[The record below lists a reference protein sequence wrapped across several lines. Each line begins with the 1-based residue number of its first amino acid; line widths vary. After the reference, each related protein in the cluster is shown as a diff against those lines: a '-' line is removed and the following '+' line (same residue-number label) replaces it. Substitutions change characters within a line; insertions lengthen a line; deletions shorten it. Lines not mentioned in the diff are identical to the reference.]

1 MCWSRGSE
9 IMVNAYEDDCY
20 VELSFIAGAD
30 LSAKQ
35 YYLVEMSADQTVT
48 VANATTDKIVG
59 VLQNKPTAGQ
69 IARVRVHGVTRVV
82 CNGAVTYGQFVG
94 PHTDGTAIAVTAD
107 KKRITGVCLVGGT
120 GTQFATILLTCR
132 GFISA

>member
-35 YYLVEMSADQTVT
+35 YYLVEMSANQTGT

-59 VLQNKPTAGQ
+59 VLQNKPTSGQ
-69 IARVRVHGVTRVV
+69 VARVRVHGVTRVV
-82 CNGAVTYGQFVG
+82 SNGAVAFGEWVG
-94 PHTDGTAIAVTAD
+94 PHTDGTAITVTGD
-107 KKRITGVCLVGGT
+107 TKRITGICLVGGS
-120 GTQFATILLTCR
+120 GTQYPTILLTCR
-132 GFISA
+132 GFISV